1 MKTNYKKILKMSI
14 LLISSLLIAT
24 ASASV
29 YTQMFLSARVNV
41 AGASLQWEQGSNV
54 NTTAS
59 IVGSTCTIEGLEGY
73 AGLTAIFNDVARI
86 KNVGSK
92 TVTFNI
98 TVTQCSGSTNKLT
111 SIYVKIYN
119 YSDNS
124 LLYTLTVWENGD
136 MGDPLTNLQIN
147 ANVNWTLTWE
157 ITWGND
163 ATTSDYVDVALRLDV
178 KS

>member
-1 MKTNYKKILKMSI
+1 MKTNYKKVLKMSI

-29 YTQMFLSARVNV
+29 YTQMFLSARVSV
-41 AGASLQWEQGSNV
+41 TGASLQWEQGSNV
-54 NTTAS
+54 NATAT
-59 IVGSTCTIEGLEGY
+59 ITGSTCTIEGLEGY
-73 AGLTAIFNDVARI
+73 AGQTAIFDDVVRI

-98 TVTQCSGSTNKLT
+98 TVTQCSGSTANLT

-124 LLYTLTVWENGD
+124 LLYTLTVWANENI
-136 MGDPLTNLQIN
+136 GDPLTNLQIN
-147 ANVNWTLTWE
+147 ANVKWTLTWE
-157 ITWGND
+157 ITWSNS